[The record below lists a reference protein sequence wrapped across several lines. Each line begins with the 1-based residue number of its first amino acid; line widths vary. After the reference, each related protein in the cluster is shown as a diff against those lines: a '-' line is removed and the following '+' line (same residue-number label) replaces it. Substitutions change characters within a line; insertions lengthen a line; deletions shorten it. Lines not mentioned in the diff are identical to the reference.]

1 MKKDGEYMKINMN
14 NKTIKLIIIII
25 IIISI
30 FINMTLIY
38 QYYIKDWISYQY
50 NIPPKGSMVWNSALQ
65 YRIYLK
71 RSGFVYIPSKDNR
84 ILSKSEMN
92 ELKKLVK
99 ELKNSNTSGKYDYY
113 EDGLFID
120 GKKYNENQGNEYTYN
135 KIVKILM
142 NIKEY
147 I

>member
-1 MKKDGEYMKINMN
+1 MKINLN
-14 NKTIKLIIIII
+14 NKKIKLAIIII
-25 IIISI
+25 IIISA
-30 FINMTLIY
+30 FISIMAIY
-38 QYYIKDWISYQY
+38 KYYINDWICYQENVSPQY
-50 NIPPKGSMVWNSALQ
+50 EMTGIDVLD

-71 RSGFVYIPSKDNR
+71 RSGFIYTDGKENR

-120 GKKYNENQGNEYTYN
+120 GKKYNKNQGNEYTYN
-135 KIVKILM
+135 KIVKILR
-142 NIKEY
+142 NIYEL
-147 I
+147 

>member
-1 MKKDGEYMKINMN
+1 MKINLN
-14 NKTIKLIIIII
+14 NKKIKLAII

-30 FINMTLIY
+30 MALY
-38 QYYIKDWISYQY
+38 KYYINDWICYQENVSPQY
-50 NIPPKGSMVWNSALQ
+50 EMMGIDVLD

-71 RSGFVYIPSKDNR
+71 RSGFVYIPRKDNR

-120 GKKYNENQGNEYTYN
+120 GKKYNKNQENEYTYSR
-135 KIVKILM
+135 IVKIL
-142 NIKEY
+142 KKY
-147 I
+147 T

>member
-1 MKKDGEYMKINMN
+1 MKINLN
-14 NKTIKLIIIII
+14 NKKIKLAII
-25 IIISI
+25 IIISV
-30 FINMTLIY
+30 FISIMALY
-38 QYYIKDWISYQY
+38 KYYINDWICYQENVSPQY
-50 NIPPKGSMVWNSALQ
+50 EMTGIDVLD

-92 ELKKLVK
+92 ELKQLVK

-120 GKKYNENQGNEYTYN
+120 GKKYNKNQENEYIYDS
-135 KIVKILM
+135 IVTILK
-142 NIKEY
+142 NSVD
-147 I
+147 

>member
-1 MKKDGEYMKINMN
+1 MKINLN
-14 NKTIKLIIIII
+14 NKKIKLAIIII
-25 IIISI
+25 IIISA
-30 FINMTLIY
+30 FISIMAIY
-38 QYYIKDWISYQY
+38 KYYINDWICYQENVSPQY
-50 NIPPKGSMVWNSALQ
+50 EMTGIDVLD

-71 RSGFVYIPSKDNR
+71 RSGFVYTDGKDNR
-84 ILSKSEMN
+84 ILSKNEMN

-120 GKKYNENQGNEYTYN
+120 GKKYNKNKENEYTYD

-142 NIKEY
+142 EY
-147 I
+147 AK

>member
-1 MKKDGEYMKINMN
+1 MKINLN
-14 NKTIKLIIIII
+14 NKKIKLAIIIIM
-25 IIISI
+25 IIISA
-30 FINMTLIY
+30 FISIMVIY
-38 QYYIKDWISYQY
+38 KYYINDWICYQDNVSPQY
-50 NIPPKGSMVWNSALQ
+50 EMTGIDVLD

-71 RSGFVYIPSKDNR
+71 RSGFIYTDGKDNR

-120 GKKYNENQGNEYTYN
+120 GKKYNKNQENEYIYDS
-135 KIVKILM
+135 IVTILK
-142 NIKEY
+142 NSVN
-147 I
+147 

>member
-1 MKKDGEYMKINMN
+1 MKINLN
-14 NKTIKLIIIII
+14 NKKIKLAIIII
-25 IIISI
+25 IIISA
-30 FINMTLIY
+30 FISIMAIY
-38 QYYIKDWISYQY
+38 KYYINDWICYQENVSPQY
-50 NIPPKGSMVWNSALQ
+50 EMTGIDVLD

-71 RSGFVYIPSKDNR
+71 RSGFIYTDGKENR

-120 GKKYNENQGNEYTYN
+120 GKKYNKNQENEYIYDS
-135 KIVKILM
+135 IVTILK
-142 NIKEY
+142 NSVD
-147 I
+147 

>member
-1 MKKDGEYMKINMN
+1 MQKELKNMKINLN
-14 NKTIKLIIIII
+14 NKKIKLAIIII
-25 IIISI
+25 IIISA
-30 FINMTLIY
+30 FISIMAIY
-38 QYYIKDWISYQY
+38 KYYINDWICYQENVSPQY
-50 NIPPKGSMVWNSALQ
+50 EMTGIDVLD

-71 RSGFVYIPSKDNR
+71 RSGFIYTDGKENR

-120 GKKYNENQGNEYTYN
+120 GKKYNKNQGNEYTYN
-135 KIVKILM
+135 KIVKILR
-142 NIKEY
+142 NIYEL
-147 I
+147 

>member
-25 IIISI
+25 IIISV

-38 QYYIKDWISYQY
+38 QYYINDWISYQY
-50 NIPPKGSMVWNSALQ
+50 NIPPKDTMTWNAALQ

-71 RSGFVYIPSKDNR
+71 RSGFVYIPSKDDR

-120 GKKYNENQGNEYTYN
+120 GKKYDKNQENEYTYD

-147 I
+147 

>member
-1 MKKDGEYMKINMN
+1 MKKDGEYMKINLN
-14 NKTIKLIIIII
+14 HKTMKLIIIII
-25 IIISI
+25 IIISV

-38 QYYIKDWISYQY
+38 QYYINDWICYQE
-50 NIPPKGSMVWNSALQ
+50 NVSPKYTMMGIDVLD

-71 RSGFVYIPSKDNR
+71 RSGFIYTDGKDNR

-99 ELKNSNTSGKYDYY
+99 ELKNSNTSEKYDYY

-120 GKKYNENQGNEYTYN
+120 GKKYNKNQENEYTYN
-135 KIVKILM
+135 RIEKILKQ
-142 NIKEY
+142 NT
-147 I
+147 

>member
-1 MKKDGEYMKINMN
+1 MKINLN
-14 NKTIKLIIIII
+14 NKKIKLAII
-25 IIISI
+25 IIISV
-30 FINMTLIY
+30 FISIMALY
-38 QYYIKDWISYQY
+38 KYYINDWICYQENVSPQY
-50 NIPPKGSMVWNSALQ
+50 EMTGIDVLD

-120 GKKYNENQGNEYTYN
+120 GKKYNKNQENEYIYDS
-135 KIVKILM
+135 IVTILK
-142 NIKEY
+142 NSVD
-147 I
+147 

>member
-1 MKKDGEYMKINMN
+1 MKINLN
-14 NKTIKLIIIII
+14 NKKIKLAILIIII

-30 FINMTLIY
+30 FISIIAIY
-38 QYYIKDWISYQY
+38 KYYINDWICYQENVSPQY
-50 NIPPKGSMVWNSALQ
+50 EMMGIDVLD

-71 RSGFVYIPSKDNR
+71 RSGFVYIPRKENR

-92 ELKKLVK
+92 ELKNLVK
-99 ELKNSNTSGKYDYY
+99 ELKNSNISGKYDYY

-120 GKKYNENQGNEYTYN
+120 GKKYNKNKENEYIYN
-135 KIVKILM
+135 RIVKILRQ
-142 NIKEY
+142 Y

>member
-1 MKKDGEYMKINMN
+1 MEINLN
-14 NKTIKLIIIII
+14 NKKIKLAIIIII
-25 IIISI
+25 IIISV
-30 FINMTLIY
+30 FISIMAIY
-38 QYYIKDWISYQY
+38 KYYINDWICYQKNVSTKY
-50 NIPPKGSMVWNSALQ
+50 TMMGIDVLD

-71 RSGFVYIPSKDNR
+71 ISGFIYTDGKDNR

-120 GKKYNENQGNEYTYN
+120 GKKYNKNKENEYTYD

-142 NIKEY
+142 EY
-147 I
+147 AK